1 MWEYGIN
8 GASWTQY
15 TPYFNDGDSCE
26 FGVNPDIQVR
36 VPGVNVEEEEDM
48 DGEGEWIDAYSL
60 RYKFGPFDEQR
71 YRRYGYTNQRV
82 TQARDEHAATQARLV
97 AAGLT
102 PENVNTLYETT
113 KAISDF
119 LSDNEELCE
128 AAFGDHVRVIVTPS
142 GVEVEDYDHD

>member
-1 MWEYGIN
+1 MSVEGRAGLFVGKPGGMAQY
-8 GASWTQY
+8 AS
-15 TPYFNDGDSCE
+15 
-26 FGVNPDIQVR
+26 
-36 VPGVNVEEEEDM
+36 
-48 DGEGEWIDAYSL
+48 
-60 RYKFGPFDEQR
+60 
-71 YRRYGYTNQRV
+71 
-82 TQARDEHAATQARLV
+82 QARLV